1 LGRRPV
7 DHHHNWSQSSLPI
20 DVLRDAENFLKEAKT
35 IEGGSS
41 ELEFAPVEY
50 QKLKGNQRIVFI
62 RVMAYFK
69 ALFMHLQDHINPKPD
84 PLHINIDGSAGTGKS
99 FLIGAICTSLNDI
112 ATEYGIPGS
121 PVVRLAPTGVAA
133 FGIRGW
139 TIHYALGIG
148 AKKWIGLTNSGKAH
162 LQDRW
167 KDIKLIILDEKSMV
181 GCRTAGKIVSRLKDI
196 FPEAADN
203 QLAGMSLIL
212 FGDFC
217 QLPPVGEAPLFT
229 TANLKHDL
237 SRIGNRLYHSIPESI
252 TLKQIFCQEGADR
265 EQTNFHDFLQHLRT
279 NEVTLE
285 DFNQLLVPRMWT
297 NLPQHEREGFS
308 TEIHLLP
315 QNELVDTFN
324 LHRLAS
330 LNKPV
335 VRIKAINHGAGAA
348 AASKDEAEG
357 LDSEILLAE
366 GASVMLTRNIWTD
379 KGETYKYMVFPTR
392 C

>member
-7 DHHHNWSQSSLPI
+7 DCQHNWSQSSPPI
-20 DVLRDAENFLKEAKT
+20 DILRDAEKFLKEAKVT
-35 IEGGSS
+35 EGGSS
-41 ELEFAPVEY
+41 DLEFTPVEY

-69 ALFMHLQDHINPKPD
+69 ALFMHLQDHTNPKPK
-84 PLHINIDGSAGTGKS
+84 PLCINIDGSAGTGKS
-99 FLIGAICTSLNDI
+99 FLIGAICTSLNDL
-112 ATEYGIPGS
+112 ATGYGILRS
-121 PVVRLAPTGVAA
+121 PIVHLAPTGVAA

-148 AKKWIGLTNSGKAH
+148 AKKWAGLTNSGKAR
-162 LQDRW
+162 LQARW

-181 GCRTAGKIVSRLKDI
+181 GCRTAGKVISRLKDI
-196 FPEAADN
+196 FPEAADD

-237 SRIGNRLYHSIPESI
+237 SCVGNRLYQSIPESI
-252 TLKQIFCQEGADR
+252 TLKQIFHQEGVDR
-265 EQTNFHDFLQHLRT
+265 EQRHFHDFLQCLQT
-279 NEVTLE
+279 NEVTLD
-285 DFNQLLVPRMWT
+285 DFNQLLVPHMW
-297 NLPQHEREGFS
+297 NSLPQHERESFS

-315 QNELVDTFN
+315 QNELVDTLN

-335 VRIKAINHGAGAA
+335 VCIKAINHGTGAA
-348 AASKDEAEG
+348 TASKEEAEG
-357 LDSEILLAE
+357 LDNEILLAE
-366 GASVMLTRNIWTD
+366 GASVMLTQNIWTD

-392 C
+392 H